1 MNPLFSFFFSL
12 FLACTATNSYQVIN
26 PNDKDKFA
34 DYWYAGEAEI
44 SSYTLK
50 QDRYGEIHEGN
61 AVLVFVTEPFS
72 KSSNT
77 KADRPSDDNI
87 SVLKL
92 NYTKKFNTGIYPYSM
107 MTSTFFPVDN
117 GEHSLK
123 ISSSSQEW
131 CGHTFMEL
139 QNKKQFVVD
148 IDSYFEGE
156 SAENV
161 KLQKNN
167 LEDDLMSMIRI
178 NPQDIAT
185 GKQQMI
191 PSFFYLRMKHKPLR
205 AYDADLT
212 ILKSEG
218 NTQILKL
225 EYPEL
230 GRVFSV
236 TFENEFPHKILSWS
250 EMDKSSGLTTSAT
263 LLESIKS
270 DYWNR
275 HFNKDLHLRTEL
287 GLPVQK

>member
-1 MNPLFSFFFSL
+1 MNPLFSFIFAL
-12 FLACTATNSYQVIN
+12 FLACTASNSYKIIN
-26 PNDKDKFA
+26 PIDKDSFA

-50 QDRYGEIHEGN
+50 QDRYGEMHEGN

-77 KADRPSDDNI
+77 KADRPSAKDI

-117 GEHSLK
+117 GKHSLK

-131 CGHTFMEL
+131 CGHTFMGL
-139 QNKKQFVVD
+139 QNKKQFIVD

-161 KLQKNN
+161 KLQKET

-178 NPQDIAT
+178 NPEDIST
-185 GKQQMI
+185 GNQKMI
-191 PSFFYLRMKHKPLR
+191 PSFFYLRMKHIPLR
-205 AYDADLT
+205 AYDAQLT
-212 ILKSEG
+212 LSNSAEEAK
-218 NTQILKL
+218 TLKL
-225 EYPEL
+225 TYPEL
-230 GRVFSV
+230 GRELSV
-236 TFENEFPHKILSWS
+236 TFEKEFPHKILSWT
-250 EMDKSSGLTTSAT
+250 EMDKSTGLTTSANVLQT
-263 LLESIKS
+263 IKS

-275 HFNKDLHLRTEL
+275 HSNKDLHLRTEL